1 MRLVEGVVRVGGEAF
16 PDVDAF
22 VERLEAE
29 RSEASE
35 RARAGRRDREGAPPD
50 GRAGGASGAN
60 DDTRPASREAD
71 RREASNRA
79 SGDNG
84 AASREADHRET
95 ADRASGD
102 NGAASRKHDTTVQ
115 AFDARYVVS
124 RRHLERAVELAD
136 RARERG
142 NAIARDRGLEIML
155 YAAGRRQIDR
165 ALEMGVD
172 EGETPAVV
180 LVDGDDDETETAAAE
195 AVAGLLDPAETLGA
209 YDGARVRSFFDVEQ
223 AELDATDRGLE
234 GLVLE
239 RVALLVVER

>member
-35 RARAGRRDREGAPPD
+35 RASGRRERRDR
-50 GRAGGASGAN
+50 RH
-60 DDTRPASREAD
+60 ASREPE
-71 RREASNRA
+71 RREASNRT

-84 AASREADHRET
+84 AASRAADNRET
-95 ADRASGD
+95 AEGASGERD
-102 NGAASRKHDTTVQ
+102 RAASRNHDTTVQ
-115 AFDARYVVS
+115 AFDARYVIS

-142 NAIARDRGLEIML
+142 NAIARDRGVEIML

-180 LVDGDDDETETAAAE
+180 LVDGDDDEAETAAAE